1 MHLTYAK
8 TLAIVLTENMNLET
22 IPLKNETLTCKH
34 KISDKILANCSP
46 YFTTLQYINYL
57 ETKRSYFFSF
67 EVLSD
72 SEKESR
78 KKIWGQGNTR

>member
-8 TLAIVLTENMNLET
+8 MLAIVLHENMNLET
-22 IPLKNETLTCKH
+22 IPLNNDRLTCKH

-46 YFTTLQYINYL
+46 YFTTLQYINNF
-57 ETKRSYFFSF
+57 ETKRSHFFSF
-67 EVLSD
+67 DVLSH

-78 KKIWGQGNTR
+78 KKTWGQGNTR